1 MHQPHRPPSDPPR
14 KGAGGGGGGSDN
26 PAFTADELAALL
38 GSTRE
43 RLLLLDGSGRL
54 RKRAPG
60 DEDPAPADDA
70 TIPAADREQI
80 ARAVAGCVA
89 DGMQREVTYRTI
101 HGSRQH
107 HFSARIQPAGSDRVL
122 FASLDVTAHRD
133 AEHALATGYA
143 IDQLVARLADEFINM
158 APDTIDGAIDT
169 ALAELGRYSDADRAH
184 LYQLVDGHSR
194 IVNTH
199 GWRRAGVS
207 SHGEHYRR
215 MRSNQIPWILQRM
228 REGGLLR
235 LESLTQVP
243 ADSPDERL
251 LAATGVRSTAL
262 APITFGGELQGWI
275 AIETVTESRRWRG
288 DQITLLTRLAS
299 VFATALLRKQSEQRI
314 FRLAYYDQ
322 LTGLPNRMLLR
333 NRLHALLRNRR
344 RAFALVLIDLD
355 DASVLNDLMGHDVG
369 DLLLRTLSHRLDSLA
384 SAGETLARW
393 GGDAFMLT
401 IPLERNDIAAA
412 AASRLK
418 TIRRTLS
425 SPVRIDGHELRLSAC
440 MGMACHPLHTDD
452 VDEMIRFAELA
463 LHEAKRQ
470 GRDSLVVFDGTMQ
483 ERAARRSCI
492 EHRLRRAVDER
503 AFDLHYQPQIC
514 PDTGRL
520 VGTEALIRWFDP
532 ELGHVP
538 PDEFIELAEDTGM
551 ILPIGEWLAERACRD
566 MAQWRR
572 EGLHVPCVAINITTQ
587 ELLDERLPEALAA
600 ALARHDLPATALE
613 LEITESA
620 LMERRD
626 SSVSLLNRLR
636 KLGIGIAID
645 DFGTGYSSLSQIKH
659 LPVTKLKIDRSF
671 IQDVVSNR
679 DDQAIV
685 AAIIAMAH
693 QLGLRVVAEGVETD
707 EQLRFLSRQ
716 GCDVVQGY
724 IYGQATAPAS
734 FLRRMRPGTPSSP
747 RRSRDH
753 RRR

>member
-1 MHQPHRPPSDPPR
+1 MHQPPRPPQDPPR
-14 KGAGGGGGGSDN
+14 NEENGGDRDD

-43 RLLLLDGSGRL
+43 RVLLLDGNGDI

-60 DEDPAPADDA
+60 DEDPAPTVDA
-70 TIPAADREQI
+70 TVPAADRQQLTE
-80 ARAVAGCVA
+80 AVTACVA
-89 DGMQREVTYRTI
+89 DGLNREVSYRSV
-101 HGSRQH
+101 HGDRER
-107 HFSARIQPAGSDRVL
+107 HFNVQLQPAGSDRVL
-122 FASLDVTAHRD
+122 FAAYDVTAHRD
-133 AEHALATGYA
+133 AEHALAMAYA
-143 IDQLVARLADEFINM
+143 IDQLVGRLADDFINM
-158 APDTIDGAIDT
+158 APDTIDGGLDT
-169 ALAELGRYSDADRAH
+169 ALAELGRYTDADRVH
-184 LYQLVDGHSR
+184 LYQLADGHSR
-194 IVNTH
+194 IINTH
-199 GWRRAGVS
+199 GWRRAGIS
-207 SHGEHYRR
+207 GRSEHHRR
-215 MRSNQIPWILQRM
+215 MRSTQLPWILQRM
-228 REGGLLR
+228 RDGGVLR
-235 LESLTQVP
+235 LESLAQIP
-243 ADSPDERL
+243 SDSPDEL
-251 LAATGVRSTAL
+251 LLTTTGVRSAAL
-262 APITFGGELQGWI
+262 APITFAGELQGWV
-275 AIETVTESRRWRG
+275 AVESVTEPRRWRS
-288 DQITLLTRLAS
+288 DQIALLTRLAS

-333 NRLHALLRNRR
+333 NRLHALLRNKR

-369 DLLLRTLSHRLDSLA
+369 DLLLRTLSNRLDSLA

-401 IPLERNDIAAA
+401 IPLERDDIAA

-418 TIRRTLS
+418 AIRRTLS

-440 MGMACHPLHTDD
+440 MGMACYPRHTSD

-483 ERAARRSCI
+483 ERTARRSRI

-503 AFDLHYQPQIC
+503 TFDLHYQPQIC
-514 PDTGRL
+514 PETGRL

-538 PDEFIELAEDTGM
+538 PDQFIELAEDTGM

-566 MAQWRR
+566 MARWRE
-572 EGLHVPCVAINITTQ
+572 EGLFVPCVSINITTQ

-600 ALARHDLPATALE
+600 SLARNGLPATAME

-626 SSVSLLNRLR
+626 SSVPLLKRLR
-636 KLGIGIAID
+636 ELGIGIAVD
-645 DFGTGYSSLSQIKH
+645 DFGTGYSSLSQLKH

-671 IQDVVSNR
+671 IQDLVTDM

-693 QLGLRVVAEGVETD
+693 QLGLQVVAEGVET
-707 EQLRFLSRQ
+707 EGQLRFLRQQ
-716 GCDVVQGY
+716 GCDIVQGY

-734 FLRRMRPGTPSSP
+734 FLRRMRPGFPHQP
-747 RRSRDH
+747 RDPGKPKRQ
-753 RRR
+753 